1 MGLPFWK
8 LSATGNDF
16 VVIDHREPKLVA
28 ARLPEFTAA
37 VCARHT
43 GVGADG
49 LLLLEDEDDHAMDFR
64 MRYLNADGSVA
75 AMCGNG
81 GRALAWLARQL
92 GLWESDGHF
101 IADDG
106 AHRIFERDNQLGVS
120 LMVQSEARQIS
131 LEGGRSGWYIDTGV
145 PHLVLFTDEIAREDV
160 LRVGARYR
168 FDRRFQPEGTNVNF
182 VQFDGSVLKIR
193 TYERGVEDETLSCG
207 TGILASVIIAEHTSS
222 LRIPAN
228 IEVGGGP
235 LRVTR
240 QKEDWILWGSV
251 DEVYT
256 GEIILN
262 GKVQEYLAP

>member
-8 LSATGNDF
+8 VSATGNDF
-16 VVIDHREPKLVA
+16 VVIDHREPKLVT

-49 LLLLEDEDDHAMDFR
+49 LLLLEDAEDGTVDFR

-92 GLWESDGHF
+92 GLWESEGSF

-106 AHRIFERDNQLGVS
+106 VHRVFERNDQLGVT
-120 LMVQSEARQIS
+120 LMVQSDARQIA
-131 LEGGRSGWYIDTGV
+131 LDGGRTGWYIDTGV
-145 PHLVLFTDEIAREDV
+145 PHLVFFTDELDREDV
-160 LRVGARYR
+160 AGLGARYR

-182 VQFDGSVLKIR
+182 IQIDGSILRIR

-207 TGILASVIIAEHTSS
+207 TGILASTIIAENTSF
-222 LRIPAN
+222 LRLPAN
-228 IEVGGGP
+228 IEVAGGW

-240 QKEDWILWGSV
+240 QKEDWVLWGDV

-262 GKVQEYLAP
+262 GKVQEYLAT